1 MNRPITAPTTTTA
14 PAAAKRKVSSVLHCA
29 VMDSGAVITVEPVG
43 WLDEKLP
50 VHLANLWKTSGPPDE
65 VSLTE

>member
-1 MNRPITAPTTTTA
+1 MNRPITPPTATNA
-14 PAAAKRKVSSVLHCA
+14 PAAAKRSVSSVLHCA
-29 VMDSGAVITVEPVG
+29 TMDSGAVMTVEPDG

-50 VHLANLWKTSGPPDE
+50 VHPANLWNTRGPPDE